1 MTHTCVYIS
10 YIHIYISVHIHI
22 YICTH
27 IICIYIHISYVYI
40 YTYHIYIYIHIIY
53 IYKHHIY
60 IYTDISRYMFIQ
72 VYNKRASTSHLSI
85 GKVSSISSEPSQ
97 ADNVETRDNGSIIMS
112 QPKFDA
118 RSGELLRRDI
128 RKVHQT

>member
-1 MTHTCVYIS
+1 MLNRYLNIYIYIYIMTHTCKY
-10 YIHIYISVHIHI
+10 IYIIHTYI
-22 YICTH
+22 YIYIYTH
-27 IICIYIHISYVYI
+27 IICIYIYI
-40 YTYHIYIYIHIIY
+40 YTYHIYIYIY
-53 IYKHHIY
+53 HIY
-60 IYTDISRYMFIQ
+60 IYTYISRYMFIQ
-72 VYNKRASTSHLSI
+72 VYNKRASPSHLSI